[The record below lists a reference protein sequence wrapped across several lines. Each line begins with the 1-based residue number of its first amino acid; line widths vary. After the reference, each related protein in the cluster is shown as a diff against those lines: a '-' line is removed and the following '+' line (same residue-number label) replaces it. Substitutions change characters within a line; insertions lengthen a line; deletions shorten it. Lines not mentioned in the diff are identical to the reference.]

1 VAFLLLPQPTTAA
14 ATTMMMS
21 TSALRD
27 AQLRREATSIDLN
40 IPGDVLRAA
49 TSGLII
55 NTDNIYLSGED
66 EGNHHRLFKVA
77 LFGNRQILVYA
88 CNTSTTT
95 TTTTP
100 MECIAVVQ
108 MSSARLVYWIFITV
122 DIILLLTTHAGY
134 TLKVRRVAAVDAE
147 QASQSSKPD
156 SSSGPKPIKIFDRI
170 DLPPNDDDGGGGDGG
185 GGDDLVKD
193 MVVSDVQVF
202 QDGWTMVTSCSNNS
216 PSSSSSSSSSTATT
230 SSTSHSRTNNSIIS
244 LYQAKSGRAISFYAV
259 CGSFRL
265 GLQHQGQVVLVVDHS
280 CSADTNK
287 DNDHSYGFTVLLMD
301 LDAIHKYWQS
311 MMMSMQS
318 TATATDSSV
327 GITSQK
333 QMQQQQKKYWIDPLH
348 LTDLHPALTLQASL
362 TIPSADCFK
371 GDAAAVAATY
381 HSSYIWCLR
390 HSLFMLTSQGV
401 LYQINS
407 NTNPLTKERLRLL
420 GHASILPT
428 PRAPLHSATDGS
440 PQDEGGDGGLGSP
453 ETEYAVVGATMS
465 LQDPSK
471 PSIRFILHPTGDI
484 VDVSLKGF
492 SSSLSIAQGL
502 I

>member
-1 VAFLLLPQPTTAA
+1 VTFLLLPQPTTT

-21 TSALRD
+21 TSALRE
-27 AQLRREATSIDLN
+27 AQLRKVATSIDLN

-55 NTDNIYLSGED
+55 NTDNIYPGGGEEEED
-66 EGNHHRLFKVA
+66 NHHHRLFKVA
-77 LFGNRQILVYA
+77 LFANRQILVYA
-88 CNTSTTT
+88 SNATTSTTT
-95 TTTTP
+95 TPTTTP

-147 QASQSSKPD
+147 HASQSSKPE
-156 SSSGPKPIKIFDRI
+156 SSSGSKPIKIFDRI
-170 DLPPNDDDGGGGDGG
+170 DLPPNDDDDGDGG
-185 GGDDLVKD
+185 GDALVKE

-202 QDGWTMVTSCSNNS
+202 QDGWTMVTS
-216 PSSSSSSSSSTATT
+216 
-230 SSTSHSRTNNSIIS
+230 HSRTNSNIIS
-244 LYQAKSGRAISFYAV
+244 LYQAKSGRAISFHAV

-280 CSADTNK
+280 CSADKNK
-287 DNDHSYGFTVLLMD
+287 DNDHSYGFTVVLMD

-311 MMMSMQS
+311 TMMSMQS

-333 QMQQQQKKYWIDPLH
+333 QQQQKKYWIDPLH

-362 TIPSADCFK
+362 TIPSEDCFK
-371 GDAAAVAATY
+371 GDAAATY
-381 HSSYIWCLR
+381 YSSYIWCLR

-428 PRAPLHSATDGS
+428 RRAPLHSATDGS
-440 PQDEGGDGGLGSP
+440 PEGEGGGGGGLGSP

-502 I
+502 V

>member
-1 VAFLLLPQPTTAA
+1 MTFLLLPQPTTT

-21 TSALRD
+21 TSALRE
-27 AQLRREATSIDLN
+27 AQLRRIATSIDLN

-55 NTDNIYLSGED
+55 NTDNIYPGGGEEEED
-66 EGNHHRLFKVA
+66 NHHHRLFKVA
-77 LFGNRQILVYA
+77 LFANRQILVYA
-88 CNTSTTT
+88 CNATSTTT
-95 TTTTP
+95 TTPTPTTTP

-147 QASQSSKPD
+147 HASQSSKPD
-156 SSSGPKPIKIFDRI
+156 SSSGSKPIKIFDRI
-170 DLPPNDDDGGGGDGG
+170 DLPPNDDDGDV
-185 GGDDLVKD
+185 GGDDLVKE

-202 QDGWTMVTSCSNNS
+202 QDGWTMVTCHSHTNS
-216 PSSSSSSSSSTATT
+216 SI
-230 SSTSHSRTNNSIIS
+230 IIS
-244 LYQAKSGRAISFYAV
+244 LYQAKSGRAISFHAV

-280 CSADTNK
+280 CSADKNK
-287 DNDHSYGFTVLLMD
+287 DNDHSYGFTVVLMD

-311 MMMSMQS
+311 TMMSMQS

-333 QMQQQQKKYWIDPLH
+333 QQQKKYWIDPLH

-362 TIPSADCFK
+362 TIPSEDCFK
-371 GDAAAVAATY
+371 GDAAAAAAAATY
-381 HSSYIWCLR
+381 HSSYIWCMR

-428 PRAPLHSATDGS
+428 RRAPLHSATDGS
-440 PQDEGGDGGLGSP
+440 PEGEGGDGGLGSP

-502 I
+502 V